1 MLLNVSF
8 ICCTLFLVNYFSV
21 PIYTLAFAVILG
33 GVLQLSMQFFALK
46 RIGCFPRLSNPH
58 KALKNANVR
67 QVLKLM
73 VPAVVGV
80 SVAPISILINTNIAS
95 HLQKGAVTWLNYAD
109 RLMEFPTALLGVAL
123 GSVLLPSL
131 SAAFNRGELDRYNR
145 LLDRGLKL
153 VFLLAIPAAAGL
165 GFLAEGLAA
174 VLFQG
179 KNFSGSDVSMTAI
192 AIEGYAVGLLGLISI
207 KILAPAFY
215 SRKDI
220 KTPVKGAI
228 ASLIVVQC
236 CNIVTVPAFGHAGL
250 ALSVGLGSV
259 FNALVLFTLLK
270 RRGWY
275 VPGSGWF
282 VYMLRVLMATAAMT
296 VFLIWI
302 QTGIDWSA
310 MQPQWAHRLVLV
322 AGVILGAAVTYFAV
336 LAVLGWRARELRGA
350 D

>member
-1 MLLNVSF
+1 M
-8 ICCTLFLVNYFSV
+8 
-21 PIYTLAFAVILG
+21 
-33 GVLQLSMQFFALK
+33 
-46 RIGCFPRLSNPH
+46 
-58 KALKNANVR
+58 R

-131 SAAFNRGELDRYNR
+131 SAAFNRGELERYNR

-282 VYMLRVLMATAAMT
+282 VYLLRVLMASAAMT